1 MKIERIHL
9 TLGLVWLLAGM
20 ALGEHMGRTGDHGQ
34 MPTHAHI
41 MLLGGVL
48 SLAWAILY
56 KLFNLP
62 KGILALVQTAA
73 HHIGA
78 IVMVVCLYLLYG
90 GSGDPATLGPI
101 LGVSALLVMLSVLL
115 MLILSFR
122 AKT

>member
-1 MKIERIHL
+1 MKVERIHL
-9 TLGLVWLLAGM
+9 LLGLAWLLAGM

-62 KGILALVQTAA
+62 KGILALIQTAV
-73 HHIGA
+73 HHIGT

-90 GSGDPATLGPI
+90 GSGDPDALGPI

-122 AKT
+122 AKS